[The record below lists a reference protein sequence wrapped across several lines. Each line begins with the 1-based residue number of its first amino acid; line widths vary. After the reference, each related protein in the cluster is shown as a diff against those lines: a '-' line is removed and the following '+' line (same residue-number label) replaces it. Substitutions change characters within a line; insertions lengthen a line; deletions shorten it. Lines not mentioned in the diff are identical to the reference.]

1 MATKSVTKTTFSLD
15 KNTAAAL
22 CYVLGWISGLVFLLV
37 EKKDKTI
44 RFHAMQAVLFFGGLT
59 VLSFIP
65 VIGWILSPF
74 IMIVGFIVWLMAIYK
89 AYNGETLELPIV
101 GKIAKE
107 RA

>member
-1 MATKSVTKTTFSLD
+1 MATKSVTKATFSLD

-22 CYVLGWISGLVFLLV
+22 CYVLGWISGLVFLLI
-37 EKKDKTI
+37 EKKDKNI

-74 IMIVGFIVWLMAIYK
+74 IMIVGFIVWLMAMYK